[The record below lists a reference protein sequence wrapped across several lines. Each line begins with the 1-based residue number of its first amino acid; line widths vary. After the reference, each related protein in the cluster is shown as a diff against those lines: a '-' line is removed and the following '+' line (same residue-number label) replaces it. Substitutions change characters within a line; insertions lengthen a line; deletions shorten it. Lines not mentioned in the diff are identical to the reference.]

1 MYSAYVN
8 ISAQVRV
15 ESAQEIQYQRY
26 QTEITNAKV
35 PFEVLSQTNPLTSVQ
50 QKMLTIVAS
59 R

>member
-1 MYSAYVN
+1 M
-8 ISAQVRV
+8 RV